1 MDTRRGFPPS
11 RLRRSAVGAEGA
23 RYAADGLDFRFDL
36 ARGSN
41 TFDAHRIIHLAAAH
55 GAQDAMKERVMRAY
69 LTEGELISDHAT
81 LARLAVEAGLPEDE
95 VRDVL
100 SSDRYSRE
108 VRDDERTAA
117 QFGISAVPFF
127 VVDRAIGASGAHPP
141 EQLLELLRQARAAN
155 PPAAMGAAAGGETC
169 TADGSGC

>member
-1 MDTRRGFPPS
+1 
-11 RLRRSAVGAEGA
+11 
-23 RYAADGLDFRFDL
+23 
-36 ARGSN
+36 
-41 TFDAHRIIHLAAAH
+41 
-55 GAQDAMKERVMRAY
+55 MKERVMRAY

-95 VRDVL
+95 ARDVL
-100 SSDRYSRE
+100 SSDRYARE

-141 EQLLELLRQARAAN
+141 EQLVELLRQARAAN
-155 PPAAMGAAAGGETC
+155 PPAAAVTTASGATC
-169 TADGSGC
+169 AADGSGC